1 MVKRTIQTHWNGKM
15 KKLAGIIA
23 GALGEENRR
32 LKRPEPHFGFGR
44 YIRLFEDG
52 RLEID
57 SGANEPDVLALIDIL
72 TERGIVE
79 GDALAADAMDASPV
93 VERAEET
100 DTVEEPESTEEAAE
114 QNETTVEP
122 ETIEE
127 PSERPT
133 EPHNTTVSVEIRV
146 PTSEQ
151 TEQTA
156 ESPDHHFTVSVPR
169 STLSDTALDN
179 LQKMVDAKESL
190 FKKSIGTDSLEI
202 GVTEE
207 SITFPWFTAEEPAVE
222 QAYTNFITLLCDK
235 ARKANRVTAKERDV
249 ENERYAMR
257 GFLLQLGAIGK
268 EYSVMRKVLMNSL
281 SGSAAFRDQKR
292 KSELV
297 EG

>member
-72 TERGIVE
+72 TERGIVRIE
-79 GDALAADAMDASPV
+79 AETANATE
-93 VERAEET
+93 VETET
-100 DTVEEPESTEEAAE
+100 VDEPESTAE
-114 QNETTVEP
+114 TAVE
-122 ETIEE
+122 IA
-127 PSERPT
+127 
-133 EPHNTTVSVEIRV
+133 EPHNT
-146 PTSEQ
+146 
-151 TEQTA
+151 
-156 ESPDHHFTVSVPR
+156 TVSVPR

-235 ARKANRVTAKERDV
+235 ARKAKRVTAKERDV

-268 EYSVMRKVLMNSL
+268 EYSVMRKVLMDGL

-292 KSELV
+292 KSELA
-297 EG
+297 

>member
-23 GALGEENRR
+23 GAIGEENRR
-32 LKRPEPHFGFGR
+32 LKRPEPHYGFGR

-72 TERGIVE
+72 TERGIVRIE
-79 GDALAADAMDASPV
+79 AETANATE
-93 VERAEET
+93 VETET
-100 DTVEEPESTEEAAE
+100 VDEPESTEDV
-114 QNETTVEP
+114 ETSEEP
-122 ETIEE
+122 ERATETKMAEE
-127 PSERPT
+127 IVERPT

-235 ARKANRVTAKERDV
+235 ARKAKRVTAKERDV